1 MPYWF
6 VCILFNFRNFRF
18 IITKPTK
25 TVNQKPNILIRT
37 CAIRVSSTPWRL
49 FVDVSRVRRVRRVQV
64 CHHNRAIS
72 GPLISARPQSHCNGP
87 SRRIPARILSIM
99 SSTGMTHTPIRIITS
114 ELMPP
119 RPRTTLPYV
128 PLAII
133 V

>member
-1 MPYWF
+1 MPHWF

-18 IITKPTK
+18 IITKPTE
-25 TVNQKPNILIRT
+25 TENQKPNILVRT
-37 CAIRVSSTPWRL
+37 CAIRVSLPSL
-49 FVDVSRVRRVRRVQV
+49 FVDVDVDVDVMCRCMLDRVQV

-114 ELMPP
+114 ELM
-119 RPRTTLPYV
+119 LPSA
-128 PLAII
+128 LALII
-133 V
+133 